1 MRALPRGQKEHDDV
15 NKGHVWRSMAAGK
28 GRADG
33 IPERGKGVCRA
44 WELAQVNTKPLW
56 HIWVGWQALNLGRN
70 EIIPF
75 ISTGPTG
82 CECKL

>member
-44 WELAQVNTKPLW
+44 
-56 HIWVGWQALNLGRN
+56 
-70 EIIPF
+70 
-75 ISTGPTG
+75 
-82 CECKL
+82 